1 MCQLWWEMFIPYN
14 AFNGLSDLNEKGTE
28 ATAASAIMITTK
40 MLMVQM
46 KPQTQPIVFKA
57 DHPFIY
63 AIRHNPTKLITFI
76 GRVESF

>member
-1 MCQLWWEMFIPYN
+1 MI
-14 AFNGLSDLNEKGTE
+14 ATE
-28 ATAASAIMITTK
+28 

-46 KPQTQPIVFKA
+46 KPQTPPIVFKA
-57 DHPFIY
+57 DHPFVY